1 MQNPPPT
8 SPFDYD
14 AALMACARGDRQ
26 ALQQLYQ
33 RESRYLMGVA
43 RTSDELERITA
54 RLPAAEV
61 ALSR

>member
-1 MQNPPPT
+1 
-8 SPFDYD
+8 
-14 AALMACARGDRQ
+14 
-26 ALQQLYQ
+26 
-33 RESRYLMGVA
+33 VA